1 MVFGRKDL
9 THTHMQSLRQIR
21 LKGSCGEAASCI
33 LLLRPKN
40 GVTQRVLALSGN
52 RSNCSVFCARCSALG
67 VLCSLLEVF
76 FPRVLLYPLCPALRF
91 TCARTLH
98 KHKQNANRSPV
109 PHPFFLPCNI
119 QWEILLS
126 CQT

>member
-1 MVFGRKDL
+1 MLNGIWAKGPH
-9 THTHMQSLRQIR
+9 THTHTHAKLAANSTERKLRQSSQ
-21 LKGSCGEAASCI
+21 LHSSSSPE
-33 LLLRPKN
+33 N

-109 PHPFFLPCNI
+109 PHPFFF
-119 QWEILLS
+119 
-126 CQT
+126 TV